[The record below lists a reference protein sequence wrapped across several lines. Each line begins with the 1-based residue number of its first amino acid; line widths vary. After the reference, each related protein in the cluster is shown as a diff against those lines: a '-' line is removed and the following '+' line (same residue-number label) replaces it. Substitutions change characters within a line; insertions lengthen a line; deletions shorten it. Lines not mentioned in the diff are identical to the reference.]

1 MLSYSK
7 YPIQTIHKRKYDVIV
22 VGAGHAGI
30 EAALASAK
38 LGCATLLITMNLD
51 TLGLMSCNP
60 AIGGIGKGQLVKE
73 IDALGGVMAK
83 VTDLTALQFRQLNT
97 KKGQAVR
104 SSRAQTD
111 RQNYRLCLRE
121 ICEKESRL
129 ELKQATVT
137 NLLVKGKNI
146 AGVKTELG
154 EEFLGKAVILTPG
167 TFLNGLIHIGLK
179 SFPGGRINEAPAVAI
194 VKNLIDLGFEL
205 KRFKTGTPA
214 RLDGRTIDFSKLE
227 PQYGDEPPNPFS
239 FWTRRKVKNFL
250 PCYITYTNSKT
261 HEIIKSGLDRSP
273 LYTGKIKGTGVRY
286 CPSIE
291 DKVVKFPDRDRHQI
305 FIEPE
310 GLSTVEYYP
319 NGISTSLPLDI
330 QIKMLQSIKGL
341 ENVEIFRPGYAVEHD
356 FADPTQL
363 KPTLETKLIDGLFF
377 AGQINGTTG
386 YEEAGAQ
393 GLIAGINAALKVQ
406 GKEPFIL
413 SRADGYIG
421 VMIDDLVTK
430 GTNEPY
436 RMFTSRVEY
445 RLVLREDN
453 ADLRLSP
460 KGYALGLLLKSCY
473 KKVREKEKILKQAQ
487 DFLAKTRIHPSQRVN
502 QKLAS
507 FNTAPIRNSVT
518 LEELLRRPEIDW
530 TKLLEL
536 CEQNSIQPIGLPP
549 SFACNLEVEIKYQG
563 YIERAKQQIEKF
575 TELESVKIPTDLDF
589 NQVAGLSNEVKEK
602 LNKFRPVS
610 LGQAQRI
617 PGITPA
623 AIFAL
628 MVFLKRKNKG
638 ALPL

>member
-1 MLSYSK
+1 MSRTTN
-7 YPIQTIHKRKYDVIV
+7 QYDVIV
-22 VGAGHAGI
+22 VGGGHAGI
-30 EAALASAK
+30 EAALAAAK
-38 LGCATLLITMNLD
+38 MSCATLLITMNLD

-73 IDALGGVMAK
+73 IDALGGVMAQ
-83 VTDLTALQFRQLNT
+83 VTDLTAIQFRQLNT

-111 RQNYRLCLRE
+111 RQNYRLYLRSL
-121 ICEKESRL
+121 CEKEPKL
-129 ELKQATVT
+129 ELKQGTVT
-137 NLLVKGKNI
+137 NLLVKGKTI

-154 EEFLGKAVILTPG
+154 EEFLGKAVILAPG
-167 TFLNGLIHIGLK
+167 TFLNGLIHIGLQ

-227 PQYGDEPPNPFS
+227 PQYGDEPPTPFS
-239 FWTRRKVKNFL
+239 FWTRRRVKNFL
-250 PCYITYTNSKT
+250 PCYITYTNRKT

-330 QIKMLQSIKGL
+330 QIKMLRSIKGL

-363 KPTLETKLIDGLFF
+363 KPTLETKLIEGLFF

-386 YEEAGAQ
+386 YEEAAAQ

-421 VMIDDLVTK
+421 VLIDDLVTK

-460 KGYALGLLLKSCY
+460 KGYALGLLPESCY
-473 KKVREKEKILKQAQ
+473 KKVKAKAKLLQQAQ
-487 DFLAKTRIHPSQRVN
+487 DFLAKTRIAPSRQIN
-502 QKLAS
+502 QKLIELNS
-507 FNTAPIRNSVT
+507 APIKNSVT
-518 LEELLRRPEIDW
+518 LEELLRRPEIDL

-549 SFACNLEVEIKYQG
+549 SLACNLEVEIKYQG

-628 MVFLKRKNKG
+628 MVFLKRKTY
-638 ALPL
+638 

>member
-1 MLSYSK
+1 VN
-7 YPIQTIHKRKYDVIV
+7 YPKKYDAVVI
-22 VGAGHAGI
+22 GAGHAGI
-30 EAALASAK
+30 EAALAAAK
-38 LGCATLLITMNLD
+38 MGCNTLLLTMNLD

-73 IDALGGVMAK
+73 VDALGGTMAR
-83 VTDLTALQFRQLNT
+83 VTDQTAIQFRQLNT

-111 RQNYRLCLRE
+111 RQSYRLILRE
-121 ICEKESRL
+121 VCEHQPNLAMR
-129 ELKQATVT
+129 QGTVAKIM
-137 NLLVKGKNI
+137 VKGKKPLKVT
-146 AGVKTELG
+146 GVKTELN
-154 EEFLGKAVILTPG
+154 EEFESKTVILTPG
-167 TFLNGLIHIGLK
+167 TFLNGLVHIGLV
-179 SFPGGRINEAPAVAI
+179 SFPAGRLNEAPSNLLAN
-194 VKNLIDLGFEL
+194 NLIELGFDL

-214 RLDGRTIDFSKLE
+214 RLDGRTINFAKLE
-227 PQYGDEPPNPFS
+227 PQFGDEPPVPFS
-239 FWTRRKVKNFL
+239 FWTKQKIKNHM

-291 DKVVKFPDRDRHQI
+291 DKIVKFSNRDRHQI

-310 GLSTVEYYP
+310 GTRTVEFYP
-319 NGISTSLPLDI
+319 NGISTSLPVDI
-330 QIKMLQSIKGL
+330 QIKMLRSIKGL
-341 ENVEIFRPGYAVEHD
+341 EKVEIFRPGYAVEHD
-356 FADPTQL
+356 FSDPTQL
-363 KPTLETKLIDGLFF
+363 KPSLETKSIDGLFF

-393 GLIAGINAALKVQ
+393 GLIAGINAALKVK

-413 SRADGYIG
+413 SRSDGYIG

-445 RLVLREDN
+445 RLILREDN

-460 KGYALGLLLKSCY
+460 KGYELGLLPKSCLNKVQ
-473 KKVREKEKILKQAQ
+473 KKVRLLNSAF
-487 DFLAKTRIHPSQRVN
+487 DWLTKTRITPNRRINQMLSEYKSASLKHP
-502 QKLAS
+502 
-507 FNTAPIRNSVT
+507 VT
-518 LEELLRRPEIDW
+518 LEELLRRPEIDFK
-530 TKLLEL
+530 KLVTIVGSKPDIPDDL
-536 CEQNSIQPIGLPP
+536 IW
-549 SFACNLEVEIKYQG
+549 NLAIEVKYKG
-563 YIERAKQQIEKF
+563 YIERAKQQIDKF
-575 TELESVKIPTDLDF
+575 SELESMKIPANLDF
-589 NQVAGLSNEVKEK
+589 GQVAGLSNEVKEK
-602 LNKFRPVS
+602 LNKFRPIS

-628 MVFLKRKNKG
+628 TVFLKRPNS
-638 ALPL
+638 

>member
-1 MLSYSK
+1 VN
-7 YPIQTIHKRKYDVIV
+7 YPKKYDAVVI
-22 VGAGHAGI
+22 GAGHAGI
-30 EAALASAK
+30 EAALAAAK
-38 LGCATLLITMNLD
+38 MGCNTLLLTMNLD

-73 IDALGGVMAK
+73 VDALGGTMAR
-83 VTDLTALQFRQLNT
+83 VTDQTAIQFRQLNT

-111 RQNYRLCLRE
+111 RQSYRLILRE
-121 ICEKESRL
+121 VCEHQPNLAMR
-129 ELKQATVT
+129 QGTVAKIM
-137 NLLVKGKNI
+137 VKGKKPLKVT
-146 AGVKTELG
+146 GVKTELN
-154 EEFLGKAVILTPG
+154 EEFESKTVILTPG
-167 TFLNGLIHIGLK
+167 TFLNGLVHIGLV
-179 SFPGGRINEAPAVAI
+179 SFPAGRLNEAPSNLLAN
-194 VKNLIDLGFEL
+194 NLIELGFDL

-214 RLDGRTIDFSKLE
+214 RLDGRTINFAKLE
-227 PQYGDEPPNPFS
+227 PQFGDEPPVPFS
-239 FWTRRKVKNFL
+239 FWTKQKIKNHM

-291 DKVVKFPDRDRHQI
+291 DKIVKFSDRDRHQI

-310 GLSTVEYYP
+310 GTRTVEFYP
-319 NGISTSLPLDI
+319 NGISTSLPVDI
-330 QIKMLQSIKGL
+330 QIKMLRSIKGL
-341 ENVEIFRPGYAVEHD
+341 EKVEIFRPGYAVEHD
-356 FADPTQL
+356 FSDPTQL
-363 KPTLETKLIDGLFF
+363 KPNLETKLIDSLFF

-393 GLIAGINAALKVQ
+393 GLIAGINAALKVK

-413 SRADGYIG
+413 SRSDGYIG

-445 RLVLREDN
+445 RLILREDN

-460 KGYALGLLLKSCY
+460 KGYELGLLPKSCLNKVQ
-473 KKVREKEKILKQAQ
+473 KKVRLLNSAF
-487 DFLAKTRIHPSQRVN
+487 DWLTKTRITPNRRINQMLSEYKSASLKHP
-502 QKLAS
+502 
-507 FNTAPIRNSVT
+507 VT
-518 LEELLRRPEIDW
+518 LEELLRRPEIDFK
-530 TKLLEL
+530 KLVTIVGSKPDIPDDL
-536 CEQNSIQPIGLPP
+536 IW
-549 SFACNLEVEIKYQG
+549 NLAIEVKYKG
-563 YIERAKQQIEKF
+563 YIERAKQQIDKF
-575 TELESVKIPTDLDF
+575 SELESMKIPANLDF
-589 NQVAGLSNEVKEK
+589 GQVAGLSNEVKEK
-602 LNKFRPVS
+602 LNKFRPIS

-628 MVFLKRKNKG
+628 TVFLKRPNS
-638 ALPL
+638 